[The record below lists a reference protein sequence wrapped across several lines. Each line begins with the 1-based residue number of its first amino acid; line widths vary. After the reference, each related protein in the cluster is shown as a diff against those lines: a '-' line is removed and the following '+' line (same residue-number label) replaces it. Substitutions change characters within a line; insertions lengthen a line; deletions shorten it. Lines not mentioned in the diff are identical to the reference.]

1 VAANILRAHDPGIQ
15 SVYYL
20 THTKA
25 GAQYMLAPGQKLL
38 PRTNLANQYLL
49 QTLMNGHEPAV
60 VTFCTKGATT
70 SPPTSHWKADHGGA
84 TWGVQHVPLILA
96 GPGIKKGFVTNLPA
110 QLEDIAPTVLID
122 MGVRPAGMEGK
133 PLTEAL
139 TDPFAADVAKRQQ
152 EIVRVQPVVQALV
165 ADDRGKK

>member
-1 VAANILRAHDPGIQ
+1 
-15 SVYYL
+15 
-20 THTKA
+20 
-25 GAQYMLAPGQKLL
+25 
-38 PRTNLANQYLL
+38 
-49 QTLMNGHEPAV
+49 
-60 VTFCTKGATT
+60 
-70 SPPTSHWKADHGGA
+70 
-84 TWGVQHVPLILA
+84 
-96 GPGIKKGFVTNLPA
+96 
-110 QLEDIAPTVLID
+110 